1 VSAEVELLQS
11 VTVVA
16 VVRPLLVQRRLPE
29 VRDSLLQTLLGV
41 AADLRCRH
49 HHLLPEARLPEGVRR
64 WQVLSE
70 GRLLERMRLYEEAA
84 RARGCRHRRLPKARL
99 LLRILRV
106 LRMPLL
112 EEAAERSCR
121 L

>member
-49 HHLLPEARLPEGVRR
+49 HRRLLPRARL
-64 WQVLSE
+64 
-70 GRLLERMRLYEEAA
+70 
-84 RARGCRHRRLPKARL
+84 L

-106 LRMPLL
+106 LRMPLV
-112 EEAAERSCR
+112 EEAA
-121 L
+121 

>member
-1 VSAEVELLQS
+1 VSAEAELLQS

-16 VVRPLLVQRRLPE
+16 VVRPLLVRRLRLPE
-29 VRDSLLQTLLGV
+29 VRDSSLQTLLGV

-49 HHLLPEARLPEGVRR
+49 HHRLLPI
-64 WQVLSE
+64 
-70 GRLLERMRLYEEAA
+70 
-84 RARGCRHRRLPKARL
+84 ARL